1 MGWQS
6 PQPGH
11 QSAGSLRKHLREL
24 GRQLKGA
31 DWHYRKVTQ
40 STVCLTQQF
49 YVPADSLGRRWLPAQ
64 ASAPFGGIP
73 REHDRARLA
82 RTTGHEPRQRYALL
96 QLFSPPRFPTCKP
109 RKTHPCR
116 AIHIRTAWQKVP
128 TSTSYHIQKGPKEE
142 ALTTKIT
149 PLASSYTARVAHRS
163 LSAPQKKAN
172 IITLLTHGSH
182 FLCQK
187 PSEKQPPICRGHAGK
202 LFAPTQD
209 HPARS
214 TWPPHLPAISIGFS
228 LFRLSLL
235 PASEI
240 CAPKAAFRSRS
251 VSLPVLRD
259 LKRGHI
265 TWCRKSTG
273 ARFQLTSTPV
283 CVIPGPQP
291 LNTTQRTVWS

>member
-31 DWHYRKVTQ
+31 DWHYRKLTP
-40 STVCLTQQF
+40 STGCLAQQL
-49 YVPADSLGRRWLPAQ
+49 YVPADSLGRQWLPAQ

-73 REHDRARLA
+73 RQREWARLA
-82 RTTGHEPRQRYALL
+82 WTTGHEPGQPYALL
-96 QLFSPPRFPTCKP
+96 QLFSPPRFPACKP

-116 AIHIRTAWQKVP
+116 AIHTRTAWQKVP
-128 TSTSYHIQKGPKEE
+128 TSTCYHIQKGPKEE
-142 ALTTKIT
+142 ALPTKIT
-149 PLASSYTARVAHRS
+149 PLASNCTASVAHRPS
-163 LSAPQKKAN
+163 SAPQQKAN
-172 IITLLTHGSH
+172 ILTLLTHGSH
-182 FLCQK
+182 SLCQK
-187 PSEKQPPICRGHAGK
+187 PPEKQPPMAACRKTVRPSPG
-202 LFAPTQD
+202 

-214 TWPPHLPAISIGFS
+214 AWPPHLPAISIGFS

-259 LKRGHI
+259 LKRGH
-265 TWCRKSTG
+265 
-273 ARFQLTSTPV
+273 
-283 CVIPGPQP
+283 
-291 LNTTQRTVWS
+291 TT